1 MKNEK
6 YKPLSPLTHTP
17 MLSTLD
23 FPLKVGESVRGG
35 KSPFKGDLEGLVFFI
50 FHFSF
55 FTFHFPFLISPFSF
69 HSGCRYPKEHSPY
82 SSLHQK
88 GCRCHF

>member
-6 YKPLSPLTHTP
+6 YKTLSPLTHTP

-55 FTFHFPFLISPFSF
+55 SFFISPFSF
-69 HSGCRYPKEHSPY
+69 HSGCRYQKEHSSY